1 MTNPHIHQEVTKPKL
16 LIGEGIDE
24 LRFFRALV
32 KFLDLTN
39 IQIEQYGGKD
49 KLSKYLRGLSKRP
62 GYQGLES
69 LGIFRDADKN
79 AKSAFQSVEYYLKA
93 TQLPSPSK
101 SGQFAEGKP
110 RVGVFILPDGI
121 NPGMLEDVCLA
132 SVQSS
137 PEMTCVDQ
145 YFHCLRTITQKQPRH
160 LSKARVHAWLSSQ
173 IEPDKRLAEAAEA
186 GYWPWES
193 KAFDLIKQFLRGL

>member
-1 MTNPHIHQEVTKPKL
+1 MISPHVPQEITKPKL

-24 LRFFRALV
+24 LRFFKALL
-32 KFLDLTN
+32 KFLDISH
-39 IQIEQYGGKD
+39 IQVEQYGGKD

-69 LGIFRDADKN
+69 LGIFRDADQN
-79 AKSAFQSVEYYLKA
+79 AKSAFQSVENYLKA

-101 SGQFAEGKP
+101 SGQFADGKP
-110 RVGVFILPDGI
+110 RVGVFILPDGV

-132 SVQSS
+132 AVQSS
-137 PEMTCVDQ
+137 KEMRCVDQ
-145 YFHCLRTITQKQPRH
+145 YFQCLATTTQPRH
-160 LSKARVHAWLSSQ
+160 LSKARVHVWLASQ
-173 IEPDKRLAEAAEA
+173 IEPDKRLAEAAAA

-193 KAFDLIKQFLRGL
+193 QAFDSIKQFLNAL